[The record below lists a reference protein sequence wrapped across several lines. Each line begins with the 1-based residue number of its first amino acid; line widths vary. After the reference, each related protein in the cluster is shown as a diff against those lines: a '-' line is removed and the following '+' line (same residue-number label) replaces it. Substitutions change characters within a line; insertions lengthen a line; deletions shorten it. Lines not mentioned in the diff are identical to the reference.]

1 MKLENQENELVRRI
15 EGLKADIDA
24 IQQPR
29 SNFALTHFVV
39 GMHDRPG
46 RQRMQAVLELQIKM
60 FNIRRAQLDEQE
72 MLIKRRQQEKI
83 ATTNGEDDT
92 HELAKIE
99 IERID
104 VNLAELNLARLGAI
118 REAECLLSILDQLP
132 AYTYEQLQAEE
143 AEYWQARL
151 SRQAGQDLRAMGAV
165 TPGNIEA
172 INQMLRSPGD
182 STPAFGVTELES
194 LAALPVSTEKNT

>member
-1 MKLENQENELVRRI
+1 MELLKQEQELVRQI
-15 EGLKADIDA
+15 EGLKADIEA

-29 SNFALTHFVV
+29 SDFALIHFVV
-39 GMHDRPG
+39 GMHDKPG

-72 MLIKRRQQEKI
+72 LNIKRRVQEKI
-83 ATTNGEDDT
+83 TNTNGDENDKA
-92 HELAKIE
+92 LAKIE
-99 IERID
+99 MERID

-132 AYTYEQLQAEE
+132 QYTYEQLQAEE

-172 INQMLRSPGD
+172 INQMLREPGE
-182 STPAFGVTELES
+182 STPAFDAAELGA
-194 LAALPVSTEKNT
+194 LAQLPTLQ